1 MKLYLSKL
9 TNKLI
14 STLTILLILIT
25 LLSAPILHQTT
36 LDNNTTHFSI
46 LTAIRTDIAEKQLLT
61 PYFIIDSIKN

>member
-9 TNKLI
+9 NKKLI
-14 STLTILLILIT
+14 STLTVLLILIT
-25 LLSAPILHQTT
+25 LLTTPILHQTIN
-36 LDNNTTHFSI
+36 NNTTHFSI